1 MTLLTLPALTTLASL
16 LVVWFAAIASPGPD
30 LVQIIRVGSRSRS
43 AGLWCALGIMVG
55 NTVWISASLLG
66 LSALISTYPQILIA
80 LQLLG
85 GSYLLWMGIGAVRS
99 GWAARRGARTA
110 PRLAGGDA
118 ATLSRGQSLWL
129 GVTTNLANPKAVLF
143 FGAVFAQFIRPD
155 MGVAWTAVIAV
166 VLIATG
172 LVWFLGFAVAV
183 QRLAVG
189 LVRNAAL
196 IDIATGVIFLGL
208 AVFML
213 VEGSQ
218 GALSYFRAEG

>member
-1 MTLLTLPALTTLASL
+1 MTLLTVPALTTVASL

-66 LSALISTYPQILIA
+66 LSALIGTYPQILLA

-85 GSYLLWMGIGAVRS
+85 GSYLLWMGMGAVRG
-99 GWAARRGARTA
+99 GWAARRDARTA
-110 PRLAGGDA
+110 PRLEDADA
-118 ATLSRGQSLWL
+118 AALSRGQSLWL

-155 MGVAWTAVIAV
+155 MGAAWTASIAV

-172 LVWFLGFAVAV
+172 LVWFLGFALAV
-183 QRLAVG
+183 RRLAAS

-196 IDIATGVIFLGL
+196 IDIITGIIFLGL
-208 AVFML
+208 AMFML
-213 VEGSQ
+213 VEGVRGTLEYLGSA
-218 GALSYFRAEG
+218 G